1 MPTYISLVD
10 FTSQGIANIKDT
22 VKRAKAFKQVAERMG
37 VTITSLYYTVGSHDM
52 VVIGDAPDLE
62 TYSALALSTGSL
74 GNVRTETLQAV
85 SPEEMERIIAKML

>member
-10 FTSQGIANIKDT
+10 FTSQGITNIKDT
-22 VKRAKAFKQVAERMG
+22 VQRAKAFKQVAEGMG
-37 VTITSLYYTVGSHDM
+37 VTVKAMYYTVGCHDM

-85 SPEEMERIIAKML
+85 SPEEMYRIIAKMP